1 MLLAA
6 AAAGAACRLPAC
18 VACACA
24 QYWSPLAAD
33 GCRLHGGRLRRP
45 RLACCSAV
53 ALAAFAG
60 LLFCFT
66 LRLLFAAAVAL
77 AEGTLNPARWDPR
90 RRRGRPCQRWTQCV
104 HEQVL
109 KIFGSAH
116 VFERQLQHASFEHWT
131 RLTRDLQLP

>member
-45 RLACCSAV
+45 RLLCCSAV

-60 LLFCFT
+60 LLFCFS

-77 AEGTLNPARWDPR
+77 AGPFALPYTMLAWRLWDD
-90 RRRGRPCQRWTQCV
+90 
-104 HEQVL
+104 
-109 KIFGSAH
+109 
-116 VFERQLQHASFEHWT
+116 
-131 RLTRDLQLP
+131 LTTFL